1 MCWLL
6 PIANALLP
14 FVSPFVTVK
23 CVLRLLQGVSVLVYA
38 MCWLLS
44 STSVSVNA
52 EWKRLVTAK
61 NKCIGT
67 ACHL

>member
-6 PIANALLP
+6 PIVNALLP
-14 FVSPFVTVK
+14 CEAPFVTVK

-44 STSVSVNA
+44 GISVSS
-52 EWKRLVTAK
+52 
-61 NKCIGT
+61 KCRMEVFGN
-67 ACHL
+67 C